1 MWHLLSS
8 EETLRKLRTKKETGL
23 SHTEAVER
31 GVREGKNVLPA
42 GKEKHWWVFL
52 IRQFKSPLVYIL
64 LLGAILSAWLG
75 EWVDVGVIVLAV
87 LANVAVGFWQEYRS
101 SNILEK
107 LRAIIQVRTVVIRD
121 GAAHDMDAE
130 ELVPGDIVLLKSG
143 NKVPADARILSCRHL
158 EINEA
163 LLTGESSPVH
173 KVSDPLQNPD
183 IPLGDRRNMAY
194 MGSIIV
200 NGEGTAVVVEIGA
213 QSEIGK
219 IALLTQKT
227 EDDPTP
233 LQERIG
239 RLGQMI
245 ALFIGVSAV
254 IIVIIGMLRHHS
266 FHEMIITAIAVS
278 VAAIPEGLPAAI
290 SIVLAVSAQR
300 IANRKGVVRHL
311 VAAETLGSA
320 SVICSDKTGTI
331 TLGEMHVKNLIAY
344 GNDPRALVNL
354 ALSNEALVEFQ
365 NGITHVSGETTDIA
379 KMQAFLDSGRNYTEL
394 LRDLPRISILP
405 FDTLIGYIASLHRN
419 KSKYMLFLSGA
430 PETILKLSSDM
441 LEGGKKKKLTK
452 EKRLELEA
460 TYLDLAKNGYRML
473 ALADKTYT
481 KQNIGE
487 NTDLEEKAT
496 RERLV
501 QKLSF
506 VGFVAIRDPIRE
518 DVPQALAT
526 AKAAGIRSIMLTG
539 DHKLTAQ
546 AIGKEI
552 GLDGTSSTILEGS
565 EIDAMS
571 DEEFAEKIAYIE
583 IFARVNPTHK
593 MRIVDALQARGDVVA
608 MTGDGVN
615 DAPALKAA
623 DIGIA
628 VNSGTDVAKEASDL
642 ILLND
647 SYSVIVTA
655 IRHGRI
661 AFDNIR
667 KVTVFLLAGSFT
679 ELLLIMVPLLFEIP
693 LPVTAVMILWTNLV
707 EDTLPNVALSFEPGE
722 EDIMERPPL
731 KRDDSILDRES
742 KVIIFGVGII
752 TDLILLGLFVFFY
765 KMTSLPF
772 NHIQTLVFAGLG
784 LDAFSN
790 VFPMKSLRKPIWRIN
805 IFSNPSLVVA
815 SIIGIGLMV
824 AAIYVPFLNRILGT
838 VPLAPWYWGIILFL
852 QFLEILGIELVKWWY
867 FGRKEKRGMGPAA
880 QT

>member
-8 EETLRKLRTKKETGL
+8 EETLRKLRTKAEKGL
-23 SHTEAVER
+23 SHAEAVER
-31 GVREGKNVLPA
+31 LAHEGKNVLPE
-42 GKEKHWWVFL
+42 GKETHWWNFL
-52 IRQFKSPLVYIL
+52 LRQFKSPLVYIL
-64 LLGAILSAWLG
+64 LIGALLSSILG
-75 EWVDVGVIVLAV
+75 ELVDVGVIILAV
-87 LANVAVGFWQEYRS
+87 FANVAVGFWQEYRS

-121 GAAHDMDAE
+121 GAAHEIDAE
-130 ELVPGDIVLLKSG
+130 DLAPGDIILLKSG

-173 KVSDPLQNPD
+173 KISESLQDPD

-194 MGSIIV
+194 MGTIIV
-200 NGEGTAVVVEIGA
+200 SGEGTAVVVETGA

-233 LQERIG
+233 LQQRIG
-239 RLGQMI
+239 RLGKLI
-245 ALFIGVSAV
+245 ALFVAASAV
-254 IIVIIGMLRHHS
+254 IIVVVGIIRHHP
-266 FHEMIITAIAVS
+266 FHEMIITAIAVA

-290 SIVLAVSAQR
+290 SIILAVSAQR
-300 IANRKGVVRHL
+300 IAKRKGVVRHL

-320 SVICSDKTGTI
+320 SVICSDKTGTM
-331 TLGEMHVKNLIAY
+331 TLGEMHVKNLISY
-344 GNDPRALVNL
+344 GNDPRARVNL
-354 ALSNEALVEFQ
+354 ALSNEAIVAFE
-365 NGITHVSGETTDIA
+365 NGVFHVSGETTDVA
-379 KMQAFLDSGRNYTEL
+379 KMQAFLDSGRNHAEL
-394 LRDLPRISILP
+394 LRDLPRLSLLP
-405 FDTLIGYIASLHRN
+405 FDPLIRYIASLHRN
-419 KSKYMLFLSGA
+419 KNKYALFLSGA
-430 PETILKLSSDM
+430 PETILELSADM
-441 LEGGKKKKLTK
+441 LEGGKKKKITK
-452 EKRLELEA
+452 EKRKELEA

-473 ALADKTYT
+473 ALAEKTYT
-481 KQNIGE
+481 QQTIGE
-487 NTDLEEKAT
+487 NTDLEEKST

-518 DVPQALAT
+518 DVPQALLT
-526 AKAAGIRSIMLTG
+526 ARHAGIRSIMLTG

-546 AIGKEI
+546 AIGREI
-552 GLDGTSSTILEGS
+552 GLNGTASTILEGN
-565 EIDAMS
+565 ELDAMS

-615 DAPALKAA
+615 DAPALKSA

-642 ILLND
+642 ILLSD

-667 KVTVFLLAGSFT
+667 KVTVFLLTGSFT
-679 ELLLIMVPLLFEIP
+679 ELLLIMVPLLLEMP

-722 EDIMERPPL
+722 SDIMERPPI
-731 KRDDSILDRES
+731 KKGVSILDTES
-742 KVIIFGVGII
+742 KFIIFVVGLL
-752 TDLILLGLFVFFY
+752 TDFVLIGLY
-765 KMTSLPF
+765 IYLQTKTTLPF
-772 NHIQTLVFAGLG
+772 DHIQTFIFAGLG
-784 LDAFSN
+784 LDTFFYIYSI
-790 VFPMKSLRKPIWRIN
+790 KSLRRPIYSYSILSNVYLN
-805 IFSNPSLVVA
+805 IATV
-815 SIIGIGLMV
+815 IGVGLMIG
-824 AAIYVPFLNRILGT
+824 AIYIPILNKLLGT
-838 VPLAPWYWGIILFL
+838 VPLKPWYWIIIIF
-852 QFLEILGIELVKWWY
+852 LGILKITGVEIAKWFFFW
-867 FGRKEKRGMGPAA
+867 RKDSKVTEVHL
-880 QT
+880 